1 MKPPRKY
8 KSNKGKISVSLD
20 ILEVLK
26 KDDLEKL
33 SEDQINELLEIYKEK
48 KKLKKD

>member
-1 MKPPRKY
+1 MKPPKKPR
-8 KSNKGKISVSLD
+8 SNKGKISMSLD

-33 SEDQINELLEIYKEK
+33 SEDQTNELLEMRKRRK
-48 KKLKKD
+48 KNS

>member
-1 MKPPRKY
+1 MKTPRKY

-20 ILEVLK
+20 IFEVLK

-48 KKLKKD
+48 KKL